1 MYIYHLGVTQHS
13 NLTYVNDMS
22 HEGRAFNF
30 AETFINDYGV
40 VAKKNGNG
48 DGFDYLPSYG
58 GPEEKYPAICVHCN
72 SIHMFLQIK
81 YFRFIYNN
89 FYLL

>member
-1 MYIYHLGVTQHS
+1 
-13 NLTYVNDMS
+13 MS
-22 HEGRAFNF
+22 HEGRTFNF

-72 SIHMFLQIK
+72 FNAYVNIQITLNSYIATSI
-81 YFRFIYNN
+81 YFS
-89 FYLL
+89 

>member
-1 MYIYHLGVTQHS
+1 
-13 NLTYVNDMS
+13 MS
-22 HEGRAFNF
+22 HEGRTFNF

-58 GPEEKYPAICVHCN
+58 SQEEKYPAICVHCN
-72 SIHMFLQIK
+72 FNTYVHTK
-81 YFRFIYNN
+81 YFRFIKYN
-89 FYLL
+89 FYFL

>member
-1 MYIYHLGVTQHS
+1 
-13 NLTYVNDMS
+13 MS
-22 HEGRAFNF
+22 HEGRTFNF

-40 VAKKNGNG
+40 VAKKNVNG

-72 SIHMFLQIK
+72 FSTYVNIQITLNSYIATSI
-81 YFRFIYNN
+81 YFS
-89 FYLL
+89 

>member
-1 MYIYHLGVTQHS
+1 
-13 NLTYVNDMS
+13 MS
-22 HEGRAFNF
+22 HEGRAFDF

-58 GPEEKYPAICVHCN
+58 GPVEKFPAICVHCN
-72 SIHMFLQIK
+72 FNTYVHTN